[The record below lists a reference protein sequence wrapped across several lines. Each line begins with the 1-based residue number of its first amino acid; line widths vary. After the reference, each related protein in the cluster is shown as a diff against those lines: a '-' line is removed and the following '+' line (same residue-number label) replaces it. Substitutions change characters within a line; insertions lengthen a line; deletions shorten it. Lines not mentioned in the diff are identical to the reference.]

1 MITIETLFKEE
12 KTDARTTLH
21 KTLNITEKEI
31 KEILTKKWTQKQTN

>member
-12 KTDARTTLH
+12 KRDERTALH
-21 KTLNITEKEI
+21 KMLNITEKEI